1 MEQELIVNEGK
12 NPIIE
17 VDGAQYVRLPIHTHL
32 ITKDDDII
40 EVAKQYGAP
49 QLCQEGDVL
58 FISEKI
64 VACSQGRAIPLKD
77 IKPRKLATWLSGH
90 VTKTP
95 HGIGLGMPET
105 MECALQEVGVL
116 RILFAACISLIGKKI
131 FRKKGWFY
139 TFAGYRARSI
149 DGPCPNTIPPYNQYV
164 VLGPLNPD
172 KVACQIKDAIGY
184 DVCIVDINDLEGQI
198 LGTSSKKL
206 NKDLYARILK
216 DNPLGQDDQQTPMG
230 IIRKVTVAE

>member
-1 MEQELIVNEGK
+1 MEQELKPNEGK
-12 NPIIE
+12 NGIIE
-17 VDGAQYVRLPIHTHL
+17 VDGARYERLPIKTHL
-32 ITKDDDII
+32 ITNEDDII
-40 EVAKQYGAP
+40 DVAEKYGSPVLAKS
-49 QLCQEGDVL
+49 GDVL

-77 IKPRKLATWLSGH
+77 IKPRPLAYKLSNY

-116 RILFAACISLIGKKI
+116 RILFAAAISVIGKKI
-131 FRKKGWFY
+131 FKKKGWFY
-139 TFAGYRARSI
+139 NVAGYRARSI
-149 DGPCPNTIPPYNQYV
+149 DGPCHNTIPPYNQYV
-164 VLGPLNPD
+164 VLGPLKPE
-172 KVACQIKDAIGY
+172 KVAQQIKERIGY

-198 LGTSSKKL
+198 LGASSKNL
-206 NKDLYARILK
+206 DKDLYARILK

-230 IIRKVTVAE
+230 IIRKVD